1 MAITALLQGKT
12 ALVTGGAGG
21 LGCAIAHALQAA
33 GALGTVIDLDAS
45 KAAAGAPAGWRGRAG
60 DVRDE
65 VTLHAAVDAT
75 VKEFGRL
82 DIVVA
87 NAGVVPPW
95 KETEHIVLD
104 EWDQTF
110 AINVRGVLAT
120 IKAVVPAMKSAGGS
134 IIALGSEA
142 SYNGHPRQAAYVA
155 SKHAVLGI
163 VRSAALDLGRY
174 KIRVNAVGPGAIAT
188 EALLGRVAN
197 RAAAAGQ
204 KSSDILQKYIDATAL
219 GRMATETDVANTVLF
234 LASDLAAAI
243 TGVILPI
250 DAGAR

>member
-1 MAITALLQGKT
+1 MVLSSLLQSKV
-12 ALVTGGAGG
+12 ALVTGGGGG
-21 LGCAIAHALQAA
+21 LGRAIAHALQAA

-45 KAAAGAPAGWRGRAG
+45 IAAAGAPAGWRGRAG

-65 VTLHAAVDAT
+65 PTIRAAVEST

-82 DIVVA
+82 DVVVA

-95 KETEHIVLD
+95 KETEHIALD

-110 AINVRGVLAT
+110 AVNVRGVLAT
-120 IKAVVPAMKSAGGS
+120 IKAAVPAMKNGGGS

-163 VRSAALDLGRY
+163 VRSTALDLGRY

-188 EALLGRVAN
+188 DALLGRVAS
-197 RAAAAGQ
+197 RAAAAGG
-204 KSSDILQKYIDATAL
+204 KPSDILQKYIDATAL
-219 GRMATETDVANTVLF
+219 GRMATESDVANSVVF
-234 LASDLAAAI
+234 LASDLSSAI
-243 TGVILPI
+243 TGAILPI

>member
-1 MAITALLQGKT
+1 MTTAALLHGKIS
-12 ALVTGGAGG
+12 LVTGGAGG
-21 LGCAIAHALQAA
+21 LGRAIARLLQAA
-33 GALGTVIDLDAS
+33 GAKGTVMDLDAP
-45 KAAAGAPAGWRGRAG
+45 AATVAAPPGWRGLAG
-60 DVRDE
+60 DVLDE
-65 VTLHAAVDAT
+65 TSLNAAVQST
-75 VKEFGRL
+75 VEEFGRL

-95 KETEHIVLD
+95 KETENIVLD
-104 EWDQTF
+104 EWDRTF

-120 IKAVVPAMKSAGGS
+120 IKAAIPVMKANGGS

-163 VRSAALDLGRY
+163 VRSTALDLGRY
-174 KIRVNAVGPGAIAT
+174 NIRVNAVGPGAIAT
-188 EALLGRVAN
+188 DALLGRVAK
-197 RAAAAGQ
+197 RAAAANET
-204 KSSDILQKYIDATAL
+204 SADILQRFIDATAL
-219 GRMATETDVANTVLF
+219 GRMATESDVANAVLF

-243 TGVILPI
+243 TGTILPI